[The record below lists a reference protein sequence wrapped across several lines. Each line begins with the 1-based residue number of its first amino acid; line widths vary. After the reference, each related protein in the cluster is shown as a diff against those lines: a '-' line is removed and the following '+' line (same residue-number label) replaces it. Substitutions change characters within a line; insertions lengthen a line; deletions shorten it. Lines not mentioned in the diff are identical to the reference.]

1 MKRLLRIKKLDGHLI
16 SSFIPPFVLAT
27 FIALFVLIMQT
38 LWLYIDD
45 ILGKGANLM
54 IVLEF
59 LFYLSMSLVPLALP
73 IGVLLASVM
82 LFGNLGEKYELS
94 SMKSAGISLFRIM
107 LPLIFLTSGIA
118 MMSFVFNEYV
128 IPYSNLK
135 FKSRLYDLRKTSP
148 TLNLETGVFNDD
160 FTGYVIYIG
169 SKGEDGRLIKDVLIY
184 DHQNTS
190 SKGETNI
197 IRANSGEMY
206 ASDDNNFFV
215 MKLKDGNMYQEMQ
228 KNTSNRDAEYPF
240 LRSSFKEWVK
250 VFDLRQFEMNRT
262 DEDLFKSNQSMKNS
276 KQLRNDIDSMILRVK
291 QLQYSSVS
299 GLAAVQ
305 SVKSNEAIDQV
316 ARPGSS
322 GSNEPTND
330 NEQATDQ
337 DQEAGDI
344 TGNELV
350 PRKAHPNEQSVRAKT
365 LIERRKLL
373 KSRNPDYLF
382 VQDSFD
388 MDTITSLIQTFP
400 SSKHLG
406 MLNRMENEVKVSKQ
420 RFKNNEGAIESL
432 NKKVIK
438 HIYELNIKY
447 SFAVVCII
455 FLFVGAPMGAIV
467 RKGGFGYP
475 LLISIFFF
483 IIFILLTIFCKKL
496 AESTALAPTLASWV
510 PALSLAPVGLILTY
524 KAMNDSKF
532 IDTDRLINFFRN
544 VISKRTGRA

>member
-1 MKRLLRIKKLDGHLI
+1 VKRFLRVKKLDGHLI

-45 ILGKGANLM
+45 ILGKGANLI

-59 LFYLSMSLVPLALP
+59 LFYLSMSLIPLALP

-82 LFGNLGEKYELS
+82 LFGNLGENYELS

-107 LPLIFLTSGIA
+107 TPLIFLTAGIA
-118 MMSFVFNEYV
+118 LTSFVFNEIV

-148 TLNLETGVFNDD
+148 TLNLEAGVFNDD

-169 SKGEDGRLIKDVLIY
+169 AKGEKGRVIEDVLIY

-197 IRANSGEMY
+197 IRAKSGEMY
-206 ASDDNNFFV
+206 ASEDNNFFI

-228 KNTSNRDAEYPF
+228 KGGSKSASKYPF
-240 LRSSFKEWVK
+240 LRSSFQEWTK
-250 VFDLRQFEMNRT
+250 VFDLRQFDMNRT

-276 KQLRNDIDSMILRVK
+276 GQLRSDIDSMKLRIE
-291 QLQYSSVS
+291 QLNYSSLS
-299 GLAAVQ
+299 GLSSIQ
-305 SVKSNEAIDQV
+305 TIKSNEAVNQTATKGDDPKNSEDDVTQQDKEDQLK
-316 ARPGSS
+316 
-322 GSNEPTND
+322 E
-330 NEQATDQ
+330 E
-337 DQEAGDI
+337 I
-344 TGNELV
+344 TGNQIVPKQDPAKELSATSL
-350 PRKAHPNEQSVRAKT
+350 AH
-365 LIERRKLL
+365 IERRRQL
-373 KSRNPDYLF
+373 KARTPNLLF
-382 VQDSFD
+382 VQDTFS
-388 MDTITSLIQTFP
+388 MDTITSLLQTFP
-400 SSKHLG
+400 ASKRLG

-420 RFKNNEGAIESL
+420 RFKNNQGAIESL
-432 NKKVIK
+432 GKKVIK

-447 SFAVVCII
+447 SFAIVCII
-455 FLFVGAPMGAIV
+455 FLFIGAPMGAIV

-496 AESTALAPTLASWV
+496 AESTALAPTLAAWV
-510 PALSLAPVGLILTY
+510 PALSLAPIGLLLTY

-532 IDTDRLINFFRN
+532 VDTNRIMNIIRAIRLKR
-544 VISKRTGRA
+544 SKGE